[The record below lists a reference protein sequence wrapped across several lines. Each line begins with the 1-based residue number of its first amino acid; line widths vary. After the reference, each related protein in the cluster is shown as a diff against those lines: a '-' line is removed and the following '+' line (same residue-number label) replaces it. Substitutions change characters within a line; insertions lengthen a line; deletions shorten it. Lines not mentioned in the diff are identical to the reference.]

1 MKIVKDHIVE
11 ARFTW
16 GWEKSNNPD
25 ARGLYTEAGAKK
37 RAKEEMSKATA
48 LPKLYR
54 AKKVKAKR

>member
-16 GWEKSNNPD
+16 GWVQSGNDD

-37 RAKEEMSKATA
+37 RAKREMSNATA

-54 AKKVKAKR
+54 AKKAKK